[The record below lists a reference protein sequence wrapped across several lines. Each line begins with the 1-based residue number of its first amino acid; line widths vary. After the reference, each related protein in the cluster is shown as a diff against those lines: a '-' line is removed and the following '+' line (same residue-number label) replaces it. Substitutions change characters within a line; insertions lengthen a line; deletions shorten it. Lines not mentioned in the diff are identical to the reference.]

1 MRFRHRRIRGTTQ
14 ELDAAAREMR
24 RASTHAEEVLWQQL
38 RRGALDGYR
47 FRRQHAVGRF
57 ILDLYCAERKLV
69 VEVDGKYHDEEE
81 QKIRD
86 EYRTRALEQSG
97 FTVIRFTNEEVLA
110 DLASVLYRIAEALGP
125 RTEAKGKSEVGT
137 EVE

>member
-14 ELDAAAREMR
+14 ELDLAAREMR
-24 RASTHAEEVLWQQL
+24 KASTRAEDVLWQQV

-57 ILDLYCAERKLV
+57 VFDLYCRARKLV
-69 VEVDGKYHDEEE
+69 VEVDGEYHDEEE
-81 QKIRD
+81 QRMRD

-97 FTVIRFTNEEVLA
+97 FKVIRFRNEEVLN
-110 DLASVLYRIAEALGP
+110 DVASVLAKIAAALGP
-125 RTEAKGKSEVGT
+125 RDPSQRDEAGE
-137 EVE
+137 

>member
-1 MRFRHRRIRGTTQ
+1 MRFRNRRIRGTTQ
-14 ELDAAAREMR
+14 ELDEAAREMR
-24 RASTHAEEVLWQQL
+24 KKSTPAEDVLWQRL

-57 ILDLYCAERKLV
+57 VLDLYCAERKLV

-81 QKIRD
+81 QRLRD

-97 FTVIRFTNEEVLA
+97 FKVIRFTNEEVLT
-110 DLASVLYRIAEALGP
+110 DLASVVGRITEALGS
-125 RTEAKGKSEVGT
+125 RTEAADPSEAD
-137 EVE
+137 E

>member
-14 ELDAAAREMR
+14 ELDAAARELR
-24 RASTHAEEVLWQQL
+24 RRSTHAEEVLWQRL

-69 VEVDGKYHDEEE
+69 VEVDGTYHDEEE
-81 QKIRD
+81 QRLRD
-86 EYRTRALEQSG
+86 QYRTRALEQSG
-97 FTVIRFTNEEVLA
+97 FTVIRFTNEQVLT
-110 DLASVLYRIAEALGP
+110 DLASVIQRIAEVLGP
-125 RTEAKGKSEVGT
+125 RTQKADTAEED
-137 EVE
+137 E